1 MIDAILG
8 IDVSKNTLDVSISRC
23 TKVRTK
29 SFANSSD
36 GWHHLLDWLTTQ
48 KIQRV
53 HAYLNPLGAIVSA
66 SRVRC
71 TRPVMLSASSIPPK
85 FETSC
90 APSWVATKLTGSMRR
105 TFVSIVSC
113 SSPRHGRRLRR
124 RTVGWASCRQF
135 ELASSRV

>member
-36 GWHHLLDWLTTQ
+36 GWHHLLDWLTTE

-53 HAYLNPLGAIVSA
+53 HARLEATGRYSLGITYLQDWQRRS
-66 SRVRC
+66 SRC
-71 TRPVMLSASSIPPK
+71 TSQPMLPPVSKPA
-85 FETSC
+85 
-90 APSWVATKLTGSMRR
+90 V
-105 TFVSIVSC
+105 
-113 SSPRHGRRLRR
+113 
-124 RTVGWASCRQF
+124 
-135 ELASSRV
+135 

>member
-53 HAYLNPLGAIVSA
+53 HACRSTFDPKPPSTRQSRHIRHAAADGRQKMEPLIT
-66 SRVRC
+66 
-71 TRPVMLSASSIPPK
+71 TRPADHRDPPAEE
-85 FETSC
+85 FY
-90 APSWVATKLTGSMRR
+90 
-105 TFVSIVSC
+105 F
-113 SSPRHGRRLRR
+113 GRPIRQSR
-124 RTVGWASCRQF
+124 GWR
-135 ELASSRV
+135 